1 MAQLTSDTL
10 IEEVYSDRI
19 QGIFMATDKRIFLMF
34 SAYFPPYVRVLPR
47 KISAKMG
54 CSVKSVMIP
63 FMSEGLA

>member
-1 MAQLTSDTL
+1 MTEYKEFSL
-10 IEEVYSDRI
+10 INV
-19 QGIFMATDKRIFLMF
+19 FLML
-34 SAYFPPYVRVLPR
+34 SAYFPPYVGVLPR